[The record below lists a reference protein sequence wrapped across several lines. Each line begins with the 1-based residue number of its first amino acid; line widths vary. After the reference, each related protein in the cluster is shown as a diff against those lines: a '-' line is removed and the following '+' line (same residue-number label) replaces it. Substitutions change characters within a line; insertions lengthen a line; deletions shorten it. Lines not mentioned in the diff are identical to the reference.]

1 MAFRQKNKQMH
12 TLSGEVIYFCQLSV
26 FHMHNFLLAVIVCR
40 ISDLDSMLLQSLMDF
55 VYQLL
60 CSGDL
65 TMAKALR
72 VKIIEKCNTKQLNS
86 ASSMLLP
93 SLNIYTR

>member
-1 MAFRQKNKQMH
+1 M
-12 TLSGEVIYFCQLSV
+12 SGEVIYCSQLSV
-26 FHMHNFLLAVIVCR
+26 IHVYNLLHAVIVCR
-40 ISDLDSMLLQSLMDF
+40 MSDLDSMLLQSLMDF

-86 ASSMLLP
+86 TSSTLLP
-93 SLNIYTR
+93 SLSIYTR

>member
-1 MAFRQKNKQMH
+1 M
-12 TLSGEVIYFCQLSV
+12 
-26 FHMHNFLLAVIVCR
+26 
-40 ISDLDSMLLQSLMDF
+40 SDLDDIVLKTLMDF

-72 VKIIEKCNTKQLNS
+72 VKILEKYNAKKHHNITS
-86 ASSMLLP
+86 TLLS
-93 SLNIYTR
+93 SLNVYTRYFKLFLLKAKV

>member
-1 MAFRQKNKQMH
+1 M
-12 TLSGEVIYFCQLSV
+12 SGEVIYCSQLSV
-26 FHMHNFLLAVIVCR
+26 IHVCNLLDAVFVCR
-40 ISDLDSMLLQSLMDF
+40 MSDLDSMLLQSLMNF

-86 ASSMLLP
+86 TSSMLLP

>member
-1 MAFRQKNKQMH
+1 M
-12 TLSGEVIYFCQLSV
+12 
-26 FHMHNFLLAVIVCR
+26 
-40 ISDLDSMLLQSLMDF
+40 SDLGNLLLQSLMDF

-72 VKIIEKCNTKQLNS
+72 VKIIENCDMKRLYS

-93 SLNIYTR
+93 SLNVYTR

>member
-1 MAFRQKNKQMH
+1 M
-12 TLSGEVIYFCQLSV
+12 
-26 FHMHNFLLAVIVCR
+26 
-40 ISDLDSMLLQSLMDF
+40 SDLDSKLLQTLMDF

-72 VKIIEKCNTKQLNS
+72 VKIIEKCNTKQLTS
-86 ASSMLLP
+86 AAILLLP
-93 SLNIYTR
+93 SLHIYTR

>member
-1 MAFRQKNKQMH
+1 M
-12 TLSGEVIYFCQLSV
+12 SGEVIYCSQLSV
-26 FHMHNFLLAVIVCR
+26 IHVYNLLHAVIVCR
-40 ISDLDSMLLQSLMDF
+40 MSDLDSMLLQSLMDF

-72 VKIIEKCNTKQLNS
+72 VKIIEKCNRKQLNS
-86 ASSMLLP
+86 TSGTLLP
-93 SLNIYTR
+93 SLSIYTR

>member
-1 MAFRQKNKQMH
+1 
-12 TLSGEVIYFCQLSV
+12 
-26 FHMHNFLLAVIVCR
+26 
-40 ISDLDSMLLQSLMDF
+40 MLLQSLMDF

-72 VKIIEKCNTKQLNS
+72 VKIIEKHNTKQLNS
-86 ASSMLLP
+86 VSSMLLP

>member
-1 MAFRQKNKQMH
+1 MPA
-12 TLSGEVIYFCQLSV
+12 ELSV
-26 FHMHNFLLAVIVCR
+26 WVPIEKHAVHSGSSRLIFFLLCR
-40 ISDLDSMLLQSLMDF
+40 MSDLDNLLLQSLMDF

-72 VKIIEKCNTKQLNS
+72 VKIIEKCNAKRLYN
-86 ASSMLLP
+86 ASSTLLP

>member
-1 MAFRQKNKQMH
+1 M
-12 TLSGEVIYFCQLSV
+12 
-26 FHMHNFLLAVIVCR
+26 
-40 ISDLDSMLLQSLMDF
+40 SDLDSMLLQSLMDF

>member
-1 MAFRQKNKQMH
+1 M
-12 TLSGEVIYFCQLSV
+12 SGEVIYCSQLSV
-26 FHMHNFLLAVIVCR
+26 IRVCNLLDAVFVCR
-40 ISDLDSMLLQSLMDF
+40 MSDLDSMLLQSLMNF

-86 ASSMLLP
+86 TSSMLLP

>member
-1 MAFRQKNKQMH
+1 M
-12 TLSGEVIYFCQLSV
+12 SGEVIHFSQLSV
-26 FHMHNFLLAVIVCR
+26 IHLYNLLHAVIVCR
-40 ISDLDSMLLQSLMDF
+40 MSDLDSMLLQSLMDF

-72 VKIIEKCNTKQLNS
+72 VKIIEKYNTKQLNS
-86 ASSMLLP
+86 TPSMLLP